1 MKLAPGAKNGPQI
14 WGLLPRSSQ
23 GVGGQ
28 GRTSLLWPE
37 CGPPPGEGPPGP
49 SVLCTPRGVS
59 SVVRRCIHK
68 PTCQE
73 YAVKIIDITG
83 GGSFSSEEVQEL
95 REATQKEVDILRK
108 VSGHPNISECWPRAP
123 EGCSATALR

>member
-1 MKLAPGAKNGPQI
+1 MTASRAFMAHSI
-14 WGLLPRSSQ
+14 WSSSGSQ
-23 GVGGQ
+23 
-28 GRTSLLWPE
+28 
-37 CGPPPGEGPPGP
+37 
-49 SVLCTPRGVS
+49 
-59 SVVRRCIHK
+59 VVRRCIHK

-108 VSGHPNISECWPRAP
+108 VSGHPNISEWWPRATA
-123 EGCSATALR
+123 GCPAPVLR